1 MVDGLDGLRH
11 DAVVG
16 GHHQHDDVGHLG
28 AAGAHGGERL
38 VTRRVD
44 ERNLA
49 VVDLHDRRADVL
61 RDAAGLAC
69 GDARVAD
76 GVEQRR
82 LAVVDVA
89 HDGDHGGPRLQ
100 VLVAVVVHH
109 GVFLFGRHDAHLAPH
124 VVGDE
129 LDQVVG
135 HRLRERE
142 HLAQHEQ
149 PLDDV
154 VGLHA
159 DGLGELGHRG
169 TLGHLHH
176 RVVQHEFGV
185 EALLDGLHLQTLA
198 VLGLALLLALLAAPL
213 AFVGRGGGHC
223 GAGLGEHLVALQ
235 LLGLHGHLGIA
246 VLRRRLRRLQLGHRR
261 HEGAALP
268 GALLLFGAHALLG
281 RLRTGAGLAGGLLG
295 ASGSSLLLLSL
306 DALLLGLD
314 LREQRVEVGGAL
326 GREHRRRPLVG
337 GRGLAGLLRVALA
350 QRLFHGLL
358 LGHFGG
364 GLGGPRPSAGL
375 GLLALDA
382 LLFTL
387 YLARQALVRRRGR

>member
-1 MVDGLDGLRH
+1 MCSFCLADTSTNMFVAAPFLGDHAVLGELLAHAVGVRAGLVDLVHGHHDGHVRGLRVVDGLDGLRH

-159 DGLGELGHRG
+159 DEPRRTWTPWHPGAPPPPSRPA
-169 TLGHLHH
+169 
-176 RVVQHEFGV
+176 RVR
-185 EALLDGLHLQTLA
+185 
-198 VLGLALLLALLAAPL
+198 
-213 AFVGRGGGHC
+213 GRGRVSM
-223 GAGLGEHLVALQ
+223 ASISRRSRFSASRFSLRF
-235 LLGLHGHLGIA
+235 
-246 VLRRRLRRLQLGHRR
+246 LRRPSPSWDV
-261 HEGAALP
+261 AA
-268 GALLLFGAHALLG
+268 ATAA
-281 RLRTGAGLAGGLLG
+281 R
-295 ASGSSLLLLSL
+295 ASASTLS
-306 DALLLGLD
+306 
-314 LREQRVEVGGAL
+314 RCS
-326 GREHRRRPLVG
+326 
-337 GRGLAGLLRVALA
+337 
-350 QRLFHGLL
+350 F
-358 LGHFGG
+358 
-364 GLGGPRPSAGL
+364 SACT
-375 GLLALDA
+375 AIWA
-382 LLFTL
+382 
-387 YLARQALVRRRGR
+387 